1 MKSDFNSDIS
11 ILMRKE
17 PFGLGDYVHIYNR
30 GNRKQPIVKDGRDKF
45 RFLQYL
51 YYFNTEVTPPNPIR
65 NLLKSDF
72 NRWPQDWQPRKPI
85 VKILCFALLD
95 NHFHI
100 LAKEIKE
107 GGITLL
113 MRRLG
118 TGMTNYF
125 NIKYQ
130 ESGRLFQ
137 GAYKARVVANDNYLK
152 YLSVYIQVK
161 NLFEIYP
168 SGFEGALKEFNKA
181 FQWASEYKFSSLF
194 SLNDRDQ
201 TVSAIIDKEILGE
214 IFPTQKDFKDFS
226 KNSLADLENKLKDI
240 IFV

>member
-1 MKSDFNSDIS
+1 
-11 ILMRKE
+11 MRT
-17 PFGLGDYVHIYNR
+17 PVLA
-30 GNRKQPIVKDGRDKF
+30 
-45 RFLQYL
+45 LQ
-51 YYFNTEVTPPNPIR
+51 NTQR
-65 NLLKSDF
+65 SWLLLKSDF
-72 NRWPQDWQPRKPI
+72 NRWPEDWQPRKPI
-85 VKILCFALLD
+85 VKILCFTLRD

-107 GGITLL
+107 GGITLF

-137 GAYKARVVANDNYLK
+137 GAYKARVVTNDNYLK
-152 YLSVYIQVK
+152 HLSVYIQVK

-168 SGFEGALKEFNKA
+168 GGFEKALKEFDKA

-194 SLNDRDQ
+194 NLSVRNQ
-201 TVSAIIDKEILGE
+201 TVSAIIDQEILGE
-214 IFPTQKDFKDFS
+214 IFPTPKDFKEFS
-226 KNSLADLENKLKDI
+226 KNSLSNLENKLKDI
-240 IFV
+240 IFVEV

>member
-1 MKSDFNSDIS
+1 
-11 ILMRKE
+11 MRKE
-17 PFGLGDYVHIYNR
+17 PFGLDDYVHIYNR
-30 GNRKQPIVKDGRDKF
+30 GNRKQPIVKDSRDKF

-85 VKILCFALLD
+85 IKILCFILRD

-107 GGITLL
+107 GGITLF

-125 NIKYQ
+125 NIKHQ

-137 GAYKARVVANDNYLK
+137 GAYKARVVSDDNYLK
-152 YLSVYIQVK
+152 HLSVYIQVK
-161 NLFEIYP
+161 NSFEIYP
-168 SGFEGALKEFNKA
+168 GGFEKALKEFNKA
-181 FQWASEYKFSSLF
+181 FQWASEYKFSSLGI
-194 SLNDRDQ
+194 LNNKNQ
-201 TVSAIIDKEILGE
+201 TVSDIIDQEILGE
-214 IFPTQKDFKDFS
+214 IFPTPKDFKEFS
-226 KNSLADLENKLKDI
+226 KDSLVDLENKLKDI
-240 IFV
+240 IFVEV